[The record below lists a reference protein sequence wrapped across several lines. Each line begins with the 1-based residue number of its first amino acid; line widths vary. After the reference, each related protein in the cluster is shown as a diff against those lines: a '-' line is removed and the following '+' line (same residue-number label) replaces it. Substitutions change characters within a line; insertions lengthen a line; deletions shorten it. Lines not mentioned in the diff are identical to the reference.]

1 MGSQRSRHGLA
12 TAAALFAI
20 AFVAASCGSSAA
32 GSSPQ
37 ASGSPSPARPSASP
51 SPSAT
56 AASPGESPVDIV
68 DFEINGSIGGKQVSG
83 KLSNGAFSVPCS
95 GAGADQVLAVHWT
108 GTVGTT
114 GLQGEIDFKP
124 GSWTLGSSSAQGVAT
139 VGELGGKPAD
149 SLAAVSGTVTTQP
162 SGGSINATFANGP
175 GSLQVSGTWTCPSA
189 GAS

>member
-1 MGSQRSRHGLA
+1 MGSQRSKRGLGA
-12 TAAALFAI
+12 AAALFAI
-20 AFVAASCGSSAA
+20 ALVAGGCGSSAVA
-32 GSSPQ
+32 SSPL

-51 SPSAT
+51 SPSAS

-83 KLSNGAFSVPCS
+83 KLRNGAFSLPCS

-108 GTVGTT
+108 GTVGST

-124 GSWTLGSSSAQGVAT
+124 GSWTIGSSAAQGVAT
-139 VGELGGKPAD
+139 VGLVGGKPAD
-149 SLAAVSGTVTTQP
+149 SLAGTSGTVTTQP
-162 SGGSINATFANGP
+162 GGGTINATFANGP
-175 GSLQVSGTWTCPSA
+175 GSLQVSGTWTCPAA